1 MTPPLVGAL
10 LCALIAT
17 TVAPAEGPLPLP
29 VEPPQPPAAPL
40 PPAPTLR
47 DELSAALSELEPSPL
62 TGTAAQLAALARDDV
77 ARLGSIAVGP
87 PHRGVLLNAVQM
99 PEGEGYDLVDAAH
112 SWGTLE
118 TIVTLSLVLERL
130 HREDPGAPVLQVGQL
145 SRERGGWLKRHKS
158 HQTGRDVDLGLYY
171 LDGVHWYA
179 KATASN
185 LDVPRTFKLV
195 AMLVDT
201 ELVEYVFADRSII
214 QMLREHAQSLGT
226 SSQQLQRLFYD
237 RAASPDGALRH
248 AWGHSTHLHVR
259 FKSPRAEARGQQ
271 LNQRLAA
278 LGLIARRRW

>member
-1 MTPPLVGAL
+1 L
-10 LCALIAT
+10 
-17 TVAPAEGPLPLP
+17 
-29 VEPPQPPAAPL
+29 
-40 PPAPTLR
+40 
-47 DELSAALSELEPSPL
+47 DAALNELEPGAL
-62 TGTAAQLAALARDDV
+62 AGTATELATLARDEV
-77 ARLGSIAVGP
+77 GQLGSIAIGL

-130 HREDPGAPVLQVGQL
+130 HREDPSAPVLQVGQL
-145 SRERGGWLKRHKS
+145 SSERGGWLKRHKS
-158 HQTGRDVDLGLYY
+158 HQTGRDVDLGLFY

-185 LDVPRTFKLV
+185 LDVARTFKLV
-195 AMLVDT
+195 SMLVDT

-226 SSQQLQRLFYD
+226 SAQQQQRLFYD
-237 RAASPDGALRH
+237 RAASPDGAVRH

-271 LNQRLAA
+271 LSQRLAA
-278 LGLIARRRW
+278 LGLIAKRRW

>member
-1 MTPPLVGAL
+1 MA
-10 LCALIAT
+10 
-17 TVAPAEGPLPLP
+17 PLP
-29 VEPPQPPAAPL
+29 VSPESRLEPVVVTPR
-40 PPAPTLR
+40 APTLR
-47 DELSAALSELEPSPL
+47 EELNAALYELDPSPL
-62 TGTAAQLAALARDDV
+62 ALTPAELALLAREQV
-77 ARLGSIAVGP
+77 VKLGSIAVGA

-99 PEGEGYDLVDAAH
+99 PEGDGYDLVDAAR

-130 HREDPGAPVLQVGQL
+130 HREDPDAPVLQVGQL
-145 SRERGGWLKRHKS
+145 SSQRGGWLKRHKS

-195 AMLVDT
+195 STLVDT

-226 SSQQLQRLFYD
+226 SAEQLERLFFD
-237 RAASPDGALRH
+237 RAAAPDGALRH

-271 LNQRLAA
+271 LSQRLAA
-278 LGLIARRRW
+278 LGLVAKRRWY